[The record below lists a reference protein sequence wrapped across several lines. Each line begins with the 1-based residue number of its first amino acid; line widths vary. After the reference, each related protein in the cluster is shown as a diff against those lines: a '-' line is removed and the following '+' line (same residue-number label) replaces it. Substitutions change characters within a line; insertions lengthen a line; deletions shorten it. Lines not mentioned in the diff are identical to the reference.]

1 MKIDH
6 LQNSKWIHLCVDLQR
21 IFYDETHWRV
31 AAIDDTKGAIDHIVS
46 LEPSKTIF
54 TLFTTPPNPE
64 DAYRAWQDYYRKWNS
79 MTASKCATSSHVLI
93 DEFEHYCPPARRF
106 LKQTY
111 SPWVSGELHQTLV
124 IEGVEYLIITG
135 VETDVCVL
143 GTVLGA
149 VDLGYKVVLIEDG
162 ICSSSKVAHQS
173 ILKLFRNRF
182 SAQVTVCSTEDL
194 LRALA

>member
-1 MKIDH
+1 M
-6 LQNSKWIHLCVDLQR
+6 DLQR

-31 AAIDDTKGAIDHIVS
+31 AAIDDIKGAIDHIVS
-46 LEPSKTIF
+46 LEPSKSIF

-111 SPWVSGELHQTLV
+111 SPWVSGELHQILV
-124 IEGVEYLIITG
+124 KEGVEYLIITG